1 MKEISTA
8 ELIHSDEVIK
18 DMKKVVGDDLT
29 LKVYISPGN
38 ESHTAWDD
46 EAQKDIKTK
55 TKAPDDWQYNII
67 RNAFSRINSEL
78 GVTIKEVFEESDSDT
93 QVKLTTVPNADA
105 VNGEWI
111 RSWDKSGVTDIYLS
125 MTYQSGLDGSKYPDA
140 HKNPDKYQH
149 IDWERSE
156 WKKIFI
162 HELGHLIGLEH
173 PWDKEDGDWAVKN
186 SDIKT
191 VDTIMGYESYDLNG
205 NIMDWFQEIDSKA
218 LREIWGTADSPI
230 SIDSAEDK
238 SINKPSKFKKKSVD
252 KITNFNPSTDTLKID
267 ADSFGIDSSATFAAG
282 KNKKVVKKQ
291 LAKQDF
297 DVLYDQKAGGLY
309 FNENGA
315 DKGFGDGG
323 MIAIL
328 KGAPDLS
335 SGHLAF
341 I

>member
-1 MKEISTA
+1 MKEISTT
-8 ELIHSDEVIK
+8 ELIYSDELIR
-18 DMKKVVGDDLT
+18 DMKKVVGDDLK
-29 LKVYISPGN
+29 LKIYISPGG
-38 ESHTAWDD
+38 EEHIAWDD
-46 EAQKDIKTK
+46 WAQKDVKTK
-55 TKAPDDWQYNII
+55 TKKPDDWQYKVMRDAIA
-67 RNAFSRINSEL
+67 RVSEEFGISL
-78 GVTIKEVFEESDSDT
+78 REVNKEKKSDT
-93 QVKLTTVPNADA
+93 QIKVTTVPNADA
-105 VNGEWI
+105 VNG
-111 RSWDKSGVTDIYLS
+111 SWKRNSDGATDIYLS

-218 LREIWGTADSPI
+218 LRKIWGTADSPI
-230 SIDSAEDK
+230 SIDITAAT
-238 SINKPSKFKKKSVD
+238 SINKPSKFKRKSAD
-252 KITNFNPSTDTLKID
+252 KITNFNPSADTLKID
-267 ADSFGIDSSATFAAG
+267 TDSFGIDSSATFAAG
-282 KNKKVVKKQ
+282 KNKKAVKKK

-297 DVLYDQKAGGLY
+297 DFLYDRKKGGLY
-309 FNENGA
+309 FNENGS

-323 MIAIL
+323 IIAIL
-328 KGAPDLS
+328 KGAPDLTAS
-335 SGHLAF
+335 DLEF